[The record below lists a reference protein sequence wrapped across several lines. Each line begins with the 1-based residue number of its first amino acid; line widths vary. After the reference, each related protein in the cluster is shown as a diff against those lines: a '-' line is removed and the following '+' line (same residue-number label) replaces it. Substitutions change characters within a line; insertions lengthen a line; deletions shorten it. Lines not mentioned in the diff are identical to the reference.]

1 MKRLISIL
9 IFLFVAVQLWSQNS
23 IRVQV
28 ENMVALDEQ
37 FNVTF
42 IIDGENSPVDFQWSQ
57 GNDFQLVWGPQKG
70 SSTSIQIINGKRSKS
85 VQTNFTY
92 VLMPKKTGT
101 FTLPRASAKVNG
113 RQIYSEEASVQV
125 VSNGA
130 SSSSSPRSS
139 SSSAA
144 ATGDIASGD
153 LFMRLSLSRSSA
165 VIGEPITATLKLYQ
179 RVNIAGFENA
189 KFPSFNGF
197 WSQETYAPTNIQF
210 RRETIDDKL
219 YQAAVIRSWVI
230 IPQQAGALKVD
241 PAELV
246 CLVNV
251 ETSSGHGS
259 IFDEFFDTGYQTVR
273 KRVTTPALTVNVRQ
287 LPSGQPSSF
296 GGGVGK
302 FTMDVKLDK
311 DSLKTHDAASL
322 MVTVQGRGNVS
333 LLEAPTVKFPADFEA
348 YDEKTTDNTD
358 KSNGGTSGG
367 KTFEFPFIP
376 RSHGDFTID
385 PVEYSYYD
393 VEQGKY
399 VTLRSAPIRVHVA
412 KGEGVVS
419 DAGAVSSSAP
429 SVEKKGVKDLAKDIR
444 FIKTEK
450 PSLKVGRSFFAGS
463 PAWWILLGLFAAAG
477 AGVWLAMRKAA
488 SMRANVALS
497 RNRGAVKAA
506 RNRLKK
512 AGDFLSKNLYSAF
525 YEELHRALLGYASD
539 KLNMGVEE
547 LDKDNIASRFAEN
560 GVSEEVVGQF
570 IGLLDACDYARYS
583 PDAGHEA
590 MSAHYESAVTAIS
603 NIESQMKGKKK
614 NGAGAAALVLAALLM
629 LPSAGARA
637 DAYLDSLWTA
647 GTEAYQAGRWD
658 DAVRDWSSLENA
670 GVESAEVY
678 TNLGDAYFKGGDY
691 TRSILCYERALKV
704 DPSYSDAR
712 YNLAYANTFI
722 QDKIDPVPEFFLK
735 SWARNFS
742 YIFTS
747 DTWAVLA
754 LSFFALVV
762 ALFLL
767 FLLGDTAAK
776 RRLGFFAALAALIL
790 SLISAGCSFWG
801 RTAYTH
807 SDGAIV
813 ISPVCSVKS
822 SPSRESATDLFVLHE
837 GTKVRI
843 LDQVGEWKNVELA
856 DGRQGWV
863 KFGDIEII

>member
-1 MKRLISIL
+1 M
-9 IFLFVAVQLWSQNS
+9 
-23 IRVQV
+23 
-28 ENMVALDEQ
+28 
-37 FNVTF
+37 
-42 IIDGENSPVDFQWSQ
+42 
-57 GNDFQLVWGPQKG
+57 
-70 SSTSIQIINGKRSKS
+70 
-85 VQTNFTY
+85 
-92 VLMPKKTGT
+92 
-101 FTLPRASAKVNG
+101 
-113 RQIYSEEASVQV
+113 
-125 VSNGA
+125 
-130 SSSSSPRSS
+130 
-139 SSSAA
+139 
-144 ATGDIASGD
+144 
-153 LFMRLSLSRSSA
+153 
-165 VIGEPITATLKLYQ
+165 
-179 RVNIAGFENA
+179 
-189 KFPSFNGF
+189 
-197 WSQETYAPTNIQF
+197 
-210 RRETIDDKL
+210 
-219 YQAAVIRSWVI
+219 
-230 IPQQAGALKVD
+230 
-241 PAELV
+241 
-246 CLVNV
+246 
-251 ETSSGHGS
+251 
-259 IFDEFFDTGYQTVR
+259 
-273 KRVTTPALTVNVRQ
+273 
-287 LPSGQPSSF
+287 
-296 GGGVGK
+296 
-302 FTMDVKLDK
+302 
-311 DSLKTHDAASL
+311 
-322 MVTVQGRGNVS
+322 
-333 LLEAPTVKFPADFEA
+333 
-348 YDEKTTDNTD
+348 
-358 KSNGGTSGG
+358 
-367 KTFEFPFIP
+367 
-376 RSHGDFTID
+376 
-385 PVEYSYYD
+385 
-393 VEQGKY
+393 
-399 VTLRSAPIRVHVA
+399 
-412 KGEGVVS
+412 
-419 DAGAVSSSAP
+419 
-429 SVEKKGVKDLAKDIR
+429 
-444 FIKTEK
+444 
-450 PSLKVGRSFFAGS
+450 
-463 PAWWILLGLFAAAG
+463 
-477 AGVWLAMRKAA
+477 
-488 SMRANVALS
+488 
-497 RNRGAVKAA
+497 
-506 RNRLKK
+506 
-512 AGDFLSKNLYSAF
+512 
-525 YEELHRALLGYASD
+525 
-539 KLNMGVEE
+539 
-547 LDKDNIASRFAEN
+547 
-560 GVSEEVVGQF
+560 SEEVVGQF

-637 DAYLDSLWTA
+637 AAYLDSLWTA

-863 KFGDIEII
+863 EFGDIEII